1 MFQLKRALERAE
13 VELKQRQT
21 APLHGE
27 LQQWLQLTYEV
38 ESKHYDIKRE
48 AAEKQLIQAKE
59 MVTTC
64 SIILCIHVTV
74 QDLPAFASVP
84 ECIL

>member
-1 MFQLKRALERAE
+1 MTLCVFQLKRALERAE

-59 MVTTC
+59 MVSALLKPRKC
-64 SIILCIHVTV
+64 
-74 QDLPAFASVP
+74 
-84 ECIL
+84 